1 MLKIHPK
8 TVIDIET
15 GAILE
20 DHWIEYDG
28 PVELACGGDALASQK
43 QTAANQ
49 QIANQTALTKI
60 ATSNNAA
67 VQPFETNLL
76 DNGLPYMSQ
85 LTNYNNGILSQ
96 QYAPQ
101 KAALNR
107 QLAGEGS
114 TLPSGFATQARSD
127 LDSTEANAFDAN
139 VVSALQQNEAARQG
153 AAAQLNPLGYYTGA
167 TGAGQSV
174 TSAPPVQSSGIGNI
188 LGGGLAGLL
197 ANPNTTLSGTAWSL

>member
-1 MLKIHPK
+1 MREHTK

-15 GAILE
+15 DRVIE
-20 DHWIEYDG
+20 DHWVEYDG

-76 DNGLPYMSQ
+76 NNGLPYMSQ
-85 LTNYNNGILSQ
+85 LTNYNNGILAKS
-96 QYAPQ
+96 YAPA

-107 QLAGEGS
+107 QLAGEGD

-127 LDSTEANAFDAN
+127 INSNEADAFDQN
-139 VVSALQQNEAARQG
+139 VVSALQQNQNAKQG

-174 TSAPPVQSSGIGNI
+174 TSAPPVQTGGVGNV
-188 LGGGLAGLL
+188 LGGAVAGLL
-197 ANPNTTLSGTAWSL
+197 ANPNTTLSKTAWAL